1 MDFNLLIVLW
11 AVAALGSVAF
21 ALSSSERRGKL
32 LSRLRIS
39 RRRDSDAG
47 TPPRELSPSKEKVD
61 PFETADY
68 RDTLPPSRRFALK
81 DAVPELF
88 ADLED
93 ISDEQL
99 EADEKTRG
107 IPLEMHF
114 QEADDNALSP
124 TGISIEEI
132 KKLGNFPNYAALSG
146 VPLPEPYKE
155 FDISKAIPRP
165 YRPFRWSYHQ
175 TMCKLRGSKTTKVQL
190 TRNSTY
196 KAGIG
201 LVARIGKYVL

>member
-11 AVAALGSVAF
+11 AIAALASVAY
-21 ALSSSERRGKL
+21 ALSSRERRDMF
-32 LSRLRIS
+32 LSRLRTS
-39 RRRDSDAG
+39 RRRDSDAK
-47 TPPRELSPSKEKVD
+47 TPPRELTPPREKVD

-81 DAVPELF
+81 DAAPELF
-88 ADLED
+88 ANLED

-99 EADEKTRG
+99 ESDEKTRA
-107 IPLEMHF
+107 IPLEVHYN
-114 QEADDNALSP
+114 EADNKALSP

-132 KKLGNFPNYAALSG
+132 KKLGNFPDYATLSG

-175 TMCKLRGSKTTKVQL
+175 TMCKLGGYKRIRLGL
-190 TRNSTY
+190 T
-196 KAGIG
+196 
-201 LVARIGKYVL
+201 